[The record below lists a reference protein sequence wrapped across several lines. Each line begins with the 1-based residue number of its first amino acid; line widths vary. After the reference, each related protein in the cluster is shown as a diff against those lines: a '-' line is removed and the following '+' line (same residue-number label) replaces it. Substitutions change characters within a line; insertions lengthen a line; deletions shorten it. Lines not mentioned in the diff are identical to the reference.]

1 LKNLAASSKFRNADF
16 GLARA
21 RLDFNKVNATS
32 RSGFVVKLCLEAAA
46 IDLKAKLSR
55 VGYPPFVLDFL
66 DAKDQQ
72 TQPRR

>member
-1 LKNLAASSKFRNADF
+1 
-16 GLARA
+16 
-21 RLDFNKVNATS
+21 VNATS

-72 TQPRR
+72 TQPRRYAAHMSVFRPVLEKIGQKDFGHSIR

>member
-1 LKNLAASSKFRNADF
+1 
-16 GLARA
+16 
-21 RLDFNKVNATS
+21 VNATS